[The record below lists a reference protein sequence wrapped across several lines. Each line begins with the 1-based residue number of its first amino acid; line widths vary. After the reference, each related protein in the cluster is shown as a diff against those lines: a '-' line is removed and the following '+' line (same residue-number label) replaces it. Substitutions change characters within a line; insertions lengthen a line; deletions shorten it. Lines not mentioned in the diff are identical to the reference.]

1 MKIRTEQLENGNL
14 RVHLP
19 VALRC
24 RGGHR
29 LIVPLDGD
37 EPAQEV
43 PLATMLARAW
53 SWQRAIDEGRYTNGK
68 ELADALC
75 IDRSCVSRTLRLAM
89 LSPRVMHR
97 IVTDDVPTSLT
108 VLRLRESIPLDWEEQ
123 ERELLGE

>member
-1 MKIRTEQLENGNL
+1 MKIRTERLENGNL

-29 LIVPLDGD
+29 IIVPLGGD
-37 EPAQEV
+37 EPAQEA

-53 SWQRAIDEGRYTNGK
+53 SWQRAIDEGRYANGK
-68 ELADALC
+68 ELADALG
-75 IDRSCVSRTLRLAM
+75 IDRSCVSRTLRFAM
-89 LSPRVMHR
+89 LSPKVVHR

>member
-1 MKIRTEQLENGNL
+1 MKIRTERLDNGNL

-29 LIVPLDGD
+29 IIVPLDGD
-37 EPAQEV
+37 EPAQEA

-53 SWQRAIDEGRYTNGK
+53 SWQRAIDEGRYANGK
-68 ELADALC
+68 ELADALG
-75 IDRSCVSRTLRLAM
+75 IDRSCVSRTLRFAM
-89 LSPRVMHR
+89 LSPKVVHR

-123 ERELLGE
+123 ERELFGE

>member
-1 MKIRTEQLENGNL
+1 MKIRTERLENGNL

-24 RGGHR
+24 QGGR
-29 LIVPLDGD
+29 RRIVPLDGD
-37 EPAQEV
+37 EPAQETS
-43 PLATMLARAW
+43 LATMLARAW
-53 SWQRAIDEGRYTNGK
+53 SWQRAIDEGRYANGK
-68 ELADALC
+68 ELADALG
-75 IDRSCVSRTLRLAM
+75 IDRSCVSRTLRFAM
-89 LSPRVMHR
+89 LSPKVVHR

>member
-1 MKIRTEQLENGNL
+1 MKIRTERLDNGNL

-24 RGGHR
+24 RGGPR
-29 LIVPLDGD
+29 IIVPLDGD
-37 EPAQEV
+37 EPAQEA

-53 SWQRAIDEGRYTNGK
+53 SWQRAIDEGCYANGK
-68 ELADALC
+68 ELAEALG
-75 IDRSCVSRTLRLAM
+75 IDRSCVSRTLRFAM
-89 LSPRVMHR
+89 LSPKVVHR

-108 VLRLRESIPLDWEEQ
+108 VLRLRGSIPPEWGEQ

>member
-1 MKIRTEQLENGNL
+1 MKIRTERLENGNL

-29 LIVPLDGD
+29 IIVPLDGD
-37 EPAQEV
+37 EPAQEA

-53 SWQRAIDEGRYTNGK
+53 SWQRAIDEGRYANGK
-68 ELADALC
+68 ELADALG
-75 IDRSCVSRTLRLAM
+75 IDRSCVSRTLRFAM
-89 LSPRVMHR
+89 LSPKVVHR
-97 IVTDDVPTSLT
+97 IVSDDVPPTLT
-108 VLRLRESIPLDWEEQ
+108 VLRLRESIPLDWGEQ

>member
-1 MKIRTEQLENGNL
+1 MKIRTERLDNGNL

-29 LIVPLDGD
+29 IIVPLDGG
-37 EPAQEV
+37 EPTQEA

-53 SWQRAIDEGRYTNGK
+53 SWQRAIDEGCYANGK
-68 ELADALC
+68 ELADALG
-75 IDRSCVSRTLRLAM
+75 IDRSCVSRTLRFAM
-89 LSPRVMHR
+89 LSPKVVHR

-123 ERELLGE
+123 ERELFGE

>member
-1 MKIRTEQLENGNL
+1 MKIRTERLENGNL

-29 LIVPLDGD
+29 IIVPLDGD
-37 EPAQEV
+37 EPAQEAS
-43 PLATMLARAW
+43 LATMLARALA
-53 SWQRAIDEGRYTNGK
+53 WQRAVDEGRYANGK
-68 ELADALC
+68 ELAEALG
-75 IDRSCVSRTLRLAM
+75 IDCSCVSRTLRFAM
-89 LSPRVMHR
+89 LSPRVVHR

-108 VLRLRESIPLDWEEQ
+108 VLRLRESLPLDWEEQ

>member
-1 MKIRTEQLENGNL
+1 MKIRTERLENGNL
-14 RVHLP
+14 RIHLP

-29 LIVPLDGD
+29 IIVPLGGD
-37 EPAQEV
+37 EPAQEA

-53 SWQRAIDEGRYTNGK
+53 SWQRAIDEGRYANGK
-68 ELADALC
+68 ELADALG

-89 LSPRVMHR
+89 LSPRVVHR

>member
-1 MKIRTEQLENGNL
+1 MKIRTERLDNGNL

-29 LIVPLDGD
+29 IIVPLDGD
-37 EPAQEV
+37 EPAQGA

-53 SWQRAIDEGRYTNGK
+53 SWQRAINEGRYANGK
-68 ELADALC
+68 ELAEALG
-75 IDRSCVSRTLRLAM
+75 IDRSCVSRTLRFAM
-89 LSPRVMHR
+89 LSPKVVHR

-108 VLRLRESIPLDWEEQ
+108 VLRLRESIHPEWGEQ
-123 ERELLGE
+123 EQELLGE

>member
-1 MKIRTEQLENGNL
+1 MKIRTERLENGNL

-29 LIVPLDGD
+29 IIVPLDGG
-37 EPAQEV
+37 EPAQEA

-53 SWQRAIDEGRYTNGK
+53 SWQRAIDEGCYANGK
-68 ELADALC
+68 ELAEVLG
-75 IDRSCVSRTLRLAM
+75 IDRSRVSRTLRLAM
-89 LSPRVMHR
+89 LSPRVVHR

>member
-1 MKIRTEQLENGNL
+1 MKIRTERLGNGNL

-29 LIVPLDGD
+29 IIVPLDGD
-37 EPAQEV
+37 EPAQETS
-43 PLATMLARAW
+43 LATMLARAW
-53 SWQRAIDEGRYTNGK
+53 SWQRAIDEGRYANGK
-68 ELADALC
+68 ELADALG
-75 IDRSCVSRTLRLAM
+75 IDRSRVSRTLRLAM
-89 LSPRVMHR
+89 LSPRVVNR
-97 IVTDDVPTSLT
+97 IVTGDIPPTLT

>member
-1 MKIRTEQLENGNL
+1 MKIRTEQLDNGNL

-24 RGGHR
+24 QGGR
-29 LIVPLDGD
+29 RRIVPLDGD
-37 EPAQEV
+37 EPAQET

-53 SWQRAIDEGRYTNGK
+53 SWQRAIDEGRYANGK
-68 ELADALC
+68 ELADALG
-75 IDRSCVSRTLRLAM
+75 IDRSRVSRTLRLAM
-89 LSPRVMHR
+89 LSPRVVNR
-97 IVTDDVPTSLT
+97 IVTGDIPPTLT